1 MTGRVRGFTMGAV
14 LMSAAVSGTAV
25 LGTVMSTPAMADD
38 KRIGI
43 IVFDGVLS
51 SDVTAPIEVFGI
63 ASKKSWFSDYETLVI
78 NVGESELITTEEGI
92 TLKVDAHVKD
102 QPKVDVLLMPSSYDM
117 DALIE
122 NQTLIQYIQKTSET
136 AEWMASN
143 CSGAFVLA
151 EAGVLDG
158 KKATTWAGGESD
170 LESAYPKVDV
180 QFDTNYVIDG
190 NVITSNGSVVSYQA
204 ALALLEQMSSESKA
218 EEVEEALQMQRV
230 WKVM

>member
-1 MTGRVRGFTMGAV
+1 MTGRIRGFTVGAV
-14 LMSAAVSGTAV
+14 LLSATVSGVA
-25 LGTVMSTPAMADD
+25 MSTPAMADD

-78 NVGESELITTEEGI
+78 NVGDSELITTEEGI

-102 QPKVDVLLMPSSYDM
+102 RPKVDVLLMPSSYDM
-117 DALIE
+117 DPLLE
-122 NQTLIQYIQKTSET
+122 NQQLIDYIEQTSKT

-158 KKATTWAGGESD
+158 KKATTWAGGESG

-180 QFDTNYVIDG
+180 QYDTNYVIDG

-204 ALALLEQMSSESKA
+204 ALALLEQMSSERKA
-218 EEVEEALQMQRV
+218 TEVREALQMQRV

>member
-1 MTGRVRGFTMGAV
+1 MGAV
-14 LMSAAVSGTAV
+14 LMSATLVSG
-25 LGTVMSTPAMADD
+25 LGATPAMADD

-78 NVGESELITTEEGI
+78 NVNESDLITTEEGL

-102 QPKVDVLLMPSSYDM
+102 RPDVDVLLMPSSYDM
-117 DALIE
+117 DALLE
-122 NQTLIQYIQKTSET
+122 NQQLIDYIQQTAKT
-136 AEWMASN
+136 ADWMASN

-170 LESAYPKVDV
+170 LEHAYPKVDV

-204 ALALLEQMSSESKA
+204 ALALLEQMSSKGRA
-218 EEVEEALQMQRV
+218 KEVEEALQMQRV

>member
-1 MTGRVRGFTMGAV
+1 MTGRIRGLTMGAV
-14 LMSAAVSGTAV
+14 LLSAAVSGA
-25 LGTVMSTPAMADD
+25 VMSTPAMADD

-117 DALIE
+117 DSLLE
-122 NQTLIQYIQKTSET
+122 NQALIQYIQKTSKT
-136 AEWMASN
+136 ADWMASN

-204 ALALLEQMSSESKA
+204 ALALLEQMSSERRAK
-218 EEVEEALQMQRV
+218 EVEEALQMQRV

>member
-1 MTGRVRGFTMGAV
+1 MGAV
-14 LMSAAVSGTAV
+14 LMSATLVSG
-25 LGTVMSTPAMADD
+25 LGATPAMADD

-78 NVGESELITTEEGI
+78 NVNESDLITTEEGL

-102 QPKVDVLLMPSSYDM
+102 RPEVDVLLMPSSYDM
-117 DALIE
+117 DALLE
-122 NQTLIQYIQKTSET
+122 NQQLIDYIQQTAKT
-136 AEWMASN
+136 ADWMASN

-170 LESAYPKVDV
+170 LEHAYPKVDV

-204 ALALLEQMSSESKA
+204 ALALLEQMSSKGRA
-218 EEVEEALQMQRV
+218 KEVEEALQMQRV

>member
-1 MTGRVRGFTMGAV
+1 MSQRVRGITMGAV
-14 LMSAAVSGTAV
+14 LMSATLVSG
-25 LGTVMSTPAMADD
+25 LGATPAMADD

-78 NVGESELITTEEGI
+78 NVNESDLITTEEGL

-102 QPKVDVLLMPSSYDM
+102 RPDVDVLLMPSSYDM
-117 DALIE
+117 DALLE
-122 NQTLIQYIQKTSET
+122 NQQLIDYIQQTAKT
-136 AEWMASN
+136 ADWMASN

-170 LESAYPKVDV
+170 LEHAYPKVDV

-204 ALALLEQMSSESKA
+204 ALALLEQMSSKGRA
-218 EEVEEALQMQRV
+218 KEVEEALQMQRV